1 MREMIKMVVVLV
13 VLSSLS
19 GGVLGALK
27 NATEERIDN
36 QVLKFVK
43 GPAIENIF
51 KEADNDPVADRFS
64 LTVGEEEKNFFVA
77 VYDGNPKAV
86 AFETFASGFGG
97 DMGVMIAVDVET
109 DEIIGISVT
118 THNET
123 PGIGATIETNEDF
136 KKQFNGKP
144 VTGGHNVKDDGGDI
158 TAMSGATV
166 TSRAACKAVTRAGD
180 IYEQV
185 KSQIRDQVK
194 NFTG

>member
-19 GGVLGALK
+19 GGLLGALK
-27 NATEERIDN
+27 NTTEERIDN

-43 GPAIENIF
+43 GPAIENIL
-51 KEADNDPVADRFS
+51 KEAGNDPVADRFS
-64 LTVGEEEKNFFVA
+64 ITVGEEEKNFFVG
-77 VYDGNPKAV
+77 VYEGNPRAV
-86 AFETFASGFGG
+86 AFETSAGGYGG
-97 DMGVMIAVDVET
+97 DMGVMVGVDVET

-123 PGIGATIETNEDF
+123 PGIGAAIETNEDF
-136 KKQFNGKP
+136 KKEFRGKP
-144 VTGGHNVKDDGGDI
+144 IIGDHKVKDDGGEI
-158 TAMSGATV
+158 TAMSGATI

-185 KSQIRDQVK
+185 KSQIKDQVK

>member
-1 MREMIKMVVVLV
+1 MREMVKMVVVLV
-13 VLSSLS
+13 VLSSIS
-19 GGVLGALK
+19 GGLLGALK
-27 NATEERIDN
+27 TTTEERIDN
-36 QVLKFVK
+36 QVLKFVQ
-43 GPAIENIF
+43 GPAIEDIL
-51 KEADNDPVADRFS
+51 KDAGNDPVSDRFS
-64 LTVGEEEKNFFVA
+64 LTVGDEEKNFFVGI
-77 VYDGNPKAV
+77 YDGNPRAV
-86 AFETFASGFGG
+86 AFETSAGGYGG
-97 DMGVMIAVDVET
+97 DMGVMVAVDVET
-109 DEIIGISVT
+109 DEIMGISVT

-136 KKQFNGKP
+136 KKEFSGKP
-144 VTGGHNVKDDGGDI
+144 IIGDHKVKDDGGEI